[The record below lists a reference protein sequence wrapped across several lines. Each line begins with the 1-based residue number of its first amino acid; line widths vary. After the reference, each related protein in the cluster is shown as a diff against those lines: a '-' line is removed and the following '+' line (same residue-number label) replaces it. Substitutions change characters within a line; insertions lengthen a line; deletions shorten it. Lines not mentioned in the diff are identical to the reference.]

1 MVLNPKSPKFI
12 FFYVFICLL
21 FLVWG
26 CANMQRPQGGPRDLT
41 PPKLL
46 QANPPNMTRNFNAKK
61 IEMDFDEFFKL
72 TNQYQEISISPT
84 QEKLP
89 EYNVRRKKLVIEF
102 QDSLE
107 KNTTYVINFGK
118 AIADVNEAN
127 AMKNFTYVF
136 STGPHI
142 DSLSISGNVTNTQ
155 TLQKEK
161 DVSVLLFP
169 LSKDSLFYSKKKPSI
184 FATTDSS
191 GNFSLNNLRED
202 SYRIYAIKEASPNR
216 VYDNEAELVAFIK
229 DTIRLTKDTS
239 NIQLRLF
246 QQDPENFRFV
256 ERRFDVDG
264 KILMVFNK
272 RLFKP
277 SVKIISPAGLDNQKM
292 VEFSKTRDTAYIFMR
307 NMDFDSVSV
316 AVSDNNSPIDTTTL
330 RKNRKESFQ
339 KGITFSYNIS
349 SDNKLRPSNDLLL
362 TPSLPVESINPAMI
376 TLKEDS
382 AVVSNFQIVKD
393 TSSVRRLV
401 MRYRWK
407 QDVSYQLTFDEGAF
421 TDIYG
426 NKNKKALKKFTI
438 DKPENYSMLT
448 LKVSVP
454 DPTKQYIVEIFRDEK
469 NLIRTDIITK
479 NSSIVYNN
487 FPTAK
492 YTVRVIYDANKN
504 GRWDSGNV
512 RQMRQP
518 ENIWI
523 YDKEIT
529 LRANWEAEEAI
540 TIPKEPV
547 IP

>member
-1 MVLNPKSPKFI
+1 
-12 FFYVFICLL
+12 
-21 FLVWG
+21 
-26 CANMQRPQGGPRDLT
+26 MQRPQGGPRDLT

>member
-1 MVLNPKSPKFI
+1 MVLNKKSSS
-12 FFYVFICLL
+12 
-21 FLVWG
+21 FLVFGILAGLILLVFG

-46 QANPPNMTRNFNAKK
+46 MANPPNMTRNFNAKK
-61 IEMDFDEFFKL
+61 IEMEFDEFFKL
-72 TNQYQEISISPT
+72 TNQYQEISISPS

-89 EYNVRRKKLVIEF
+89 EYNVRRKRLVIEF

-155 TLQKEK
+155 TLEKEK

-169 LSKDSLFYSKKKPSI
+169 LNKDTLFYNKKKPSI

-202 SYRIYAIKEASPNR
+202 TYRIYALKEASPNK

-246 QQDPENFRFV
+246 QQEPENFRLT

-264 KILMVFNK
+264 KMLFVFNRK
-272 RLFKP
+272 LVRP
-277 SVKIISPAGLDNQKM
+277 SLKIINPSSYDNQKL
-292 VEFSKTRDTAYIFMR
+292 VEFSRMKDTALVFMR
-307 NMDFDSVSV
+307 NMDFDSVQV
-316 AVSDNNSPIDTTTL
+316 AISDNNVGLDTITL
-330 RKNRKESFQ
+330 RKNRKENFQ
-339 KGITFSYNIS
+339 KGVNFTFNIS
-349 SDNKLRPSNDLLL
+349 GDNKLKPGTDLQI
-362 TPSLPVESINPAMI
+362 TPSLPIETTNPVYI
-376 TLKEDS
+376 SLKEDS
-382 AVVSNFQIVKD
+382 ATVTNFTIVKD
-393 TSSVRRLV
+393 TSSVRRLLLK
-401 MRYRWK
+401 YRWK
-407 QDVSYQLTFDEGAF
+407 QGSSYQLTFDENAF
-421 TDIYG
+421 TNIFGD
-426 NKNKKALKKFTI
+426 KNKKAVKQFTI
-438 DKPENYSMLT
+438 DKIENYSMLT
-448 LKVSVP
+448 LKISVP
-454 DPTKQYIVEIFRDEK
+454 DPTKQYVVELYRDEK
-469 NLIRTDIITK
+469 SVLRTDVITK
-479 NSSIVYNN
+479 NSSLVYNN
-487 FPTAK
+487 YPTSK
-492 YTVRVIYDANKN
+492 YKVRVIYDANKN

-512 RQMRQP
+512 KQSRQP
-518 ENIWI
+518 ENIWL
-523 YDKEIT
+523 YEKEIT

-547 IP
+547 TP